1 MSASQ
6 SRETSV
12 QNSNTEAQSTSPTSS
27 SAPYLDNNNDS
38 NRDGGHHRPLSNNDE
53 NEQQEQEQ
61 QQQQQQET
69 HPDPYRIKSRFIKQS
84 RLHFREALT
93 EIQAGRKASCWSWYF
108 FPVAP
113 WVVNGV
119 ERGSFMNQ
127 EYCLRDLPPNTKVGY
142 DACRAYLRYP
152 TTNGVN
158 LRQNY
163 IDIIKAVGDQ
173 LERGV
178 KPVSLVGFLDEP
190 KLRSSL
196 RLFEKVSRENNFD
209 PEVQAVASR
218 AMKLMKEEPDE

>member
-1 MSASQ
+1 MSSISP
-6 SRETSV
+6 SREVSV
-12 QNSNTEAQSTSPTSS
+12 ASS
-27 SAPYLDNNNDS
+27 SSNNN
-38 NRDGGHHRPLSNNDE
+38 NNNNQGAAAENGGHHRPLSDREDSVSSSSCSSSQN
-53 NEQQEQEQ
+53 Q
-61 QQQQQQET
+61 QQQQNDEAT
-69 HPDPYRIKSRFIKQS
+69 TTPDPYRLKSRFIKQS

-119 ERGSFMNQ
+119 ERGSYINQ

-142 DACRAYLRYP
+142 DACRAYLRFP

-163 IDIIKAVGDQ
+163 IDIIKAVGDS

-178 KPVSLVGFLDEP
+178 SPVSLVGFLDEP

-196 RLFEKVSRENNFD
+196 RLFEKVSRQDNFD
-209 PEVQAVASR
+209 PECHAVVAR
-218 AMKLMKEEPDE
+218 AMKLMKEEPDQ